1 MTAHSNTPKTDLLLK
16 SKRLHYNKP
25 QLLSML
31 VLPFEE
37 YAVWGRGTGKSEGL
51 IAPRAVHLVL
61 TMPRSTG
68 AFVGATYQ
76 QLLTRTLP
84 PVILGWEKLGYKK
97 DVHFFIGKKP
107 PKAWK
112 WPEAYRPPLSHDY
125 FIWWYNGSGIHL
137 ISQDRPGTSNGL
149 SIDWIIGD
157 ETKLLNKKKLDSEL
171 LPTNRG
177 NGQFFGHLAQHHSM
191 LYCTDMPTQPSG
203 KWILEKEKEMN
214 VEQIELIKTTHLHI
228 IQLKDAFPKASKT
241 KKGVLL
247 KSIQH
252 YENLLNELRFE
263 SVYYSE
269 FSSLENIEALGV
281 QYIKQM
287 RRSLQDLEYQ
297 TSILGRRVFRI
308 ENGWYGLLDEDIHEY
323 NSYDYSFIDNHY
335 TDLSRSTT
343 LDCRQDADID
353 KGLPLDI
360 SLDYGGAHNFIV
372 TGQPNGD
379 KYRFLNAMYVKSMNK
394 EYLKDLLQ
402 RWCEYYKGHTVK
414 EVIYYYDHTATGT
427 YQGAEESC
435 EDIVCNYLTNAGFD
449 VNKIYIGHT
458 PTPKS
463 RYILWQMSLSG
474 NQEQI
479 PMCVFNKTNCKNLL
493 ISMYNCGVLP
503 GGATGYEKDKR
514 TEKKDNVPQEEAPH
528 FSDAAD
534 TLLWGRYSEAF
545 RKTGDFVDNMVT

>member
-1 MTAHSNTPKTDLLLK
+1 MTVQSNTPKLDALAEK
-16 SKRLHYNKP
+16 KRLHYNKP

-31 VLPFEE
+31 VRPFEE

-51 IAPRAVHLVL
+51 IAPRALDNVL
-61 TMPRSTG
+61 SMPRSTG

-84 PVILGWEKLGYKK
+84 PVILGWEKMGYKK
-97 DVHFFIGKKP
+97 DVHYFIGKKP
-107 PKAWK
+107 PKSWK
-112 WPEAYRPPLSHDY
+112 WPEAYRPPLSYDY
-125 FIWWYNGSGIHL
+125 YIWWYNGSGIHL

-214 VEQIELIKTTHLHI
+214 VEQIDLIKNTALHI
-228 IQLKDAFPKASKT
+228 IVLKQQYRDAAKT
-241 KKGVLL
+241 KKPLIL
-247 KSIQH
+247 KEIQQ
-252 YENLLNELRFE
+252 YENMLNELRFE

-323 NSYDYSFIDNHY
+323 NSYDYSYIDSHY
-335 TDLSRSTT
+335 TDLSRLAT
-343 LDCRQDADID
+343 LDSRQDADIMKD
-353 KGLPLDI
+353 MPLDI
-360 SLDYGGAHNFIV
+360 SLDYGGAHNFLV
-372 TGQPNGD
+372 TGQPVNNT
-379 KYRFLNAMYVKSMNK
+379 YRFLNAMYVKAMNK
-394 EYLKDLLQ
+394 QHLKDLLQ
-402 RWCEYYKGHTVK
+402 HFCEYYKGHPCK
-414 EVIYYYDHTATGT
+414 EINYYYDHTATGT

-435 EDIVCNYLTNAGFD
+435 DEIVYNYLTNAGWD
-449 VNKIYIGHT
+449 VTRIYLGHT
-458 PTPKS
+458 PPPKS
-463 RYILWQMSLSG
+463 RYILWQESLSG
-474 NQEQI
+474 NNPDV
-479 PMCVFNKTNCKNLL
+479 PMAMFNKTNCKHLL

-514 TEKKDNVPQEEAPH
+514 TEKKETVPQEDAPH

-534 TLLWGRYSEAF
+534 TLLWGRYSEAN
-545 RKTGDFVDNMVT
+545 RSTGTFVSNRVA